1 MQIIE
6 TILTYLVYLSAVI
19 LQTLRF
25 DPAVWDTV
33 TQSGMAGAIVIGVV
47 FLGGASTLLGQSV
60 VLFLNRVREG
70 RFFFSLVVNGL
81 LYLLQF
87 TVWGIV
93 IYVVARFLFEKTP
106 TRSDILL
113 LIGLSTA
120 PYVLGF
126 LALIPY
132 MGPFIGKL
140 LSVWVFLLQVII
152 IDNAFEVT
160 FFRGLIAVAAGW
172 LVMLL
177 ITNTIGKPIIRLRNK
192 IWKLVTGT
200 EMDVT
205 AQDILLK
212 YSSGAHL
219 GFDPASGG
227 SK

>member
-1 MQIIE
+1 ME
-6 TILTYLVYLSAVI
+6 LLNTIFTYFITLIHVI
-19 LQTLRF
+19 GQTLRL
-25 DPAVWDTV
+25 DPAVWDTLM
-33 TQSGMAGAIVIGVV
+33 QSGMPGEIVVGIV

-60 VLFLNRVREG
+60 VLFLNRVRKG

-93 IYVVARFLFEKTP
+93 IYVVALFLFEKTP
-106 TRSDILL
+106 TRSDVLL

-152 IDNAFEVT
+152 IDVLS
-160 FFRGLIAVAAGW
+160 R
-172 LVMLL
+172 
-177 ITNTIGKPIIRLRNK
+177 
-192 IWKLVTGT
+192 
-200 EMDVT
+200 
-205 AQDILLK
+205 
-212 YSSGAHL
+212 
-219 GFDPASGG
+219 
-227 SK
+227 